1 MFQLFWC
8 KVLAWSI
15 LKLLREDPET
25 LKEHVKKRFMD
36 PSIVDKARSVDLE
49 WRKLLTTIQEMRHR
63 HNVISRE
70 IPKLKGEEK
79 EKKIVEA
86 RNLLKEL
93 EALEKKL
100 REVEEKREKLLLSL
114 PNIVHESV
122 PIGPD
127 DSYNVPIRFWGKPRV
142 WIGHI
147 ESFKEQTERYGFR
160 VDYEVIDWRPIGH
173 ADILEN
179 VLRLGDTFKA
189 GQVAGSRF
197 YYLFNDIVFL
207 DMALLAYAIDY
218 LTSRGYTLVL
228 PPYMLRYNIMTGVI
242 DLDTFKDAIYKI
254 EGEDLYLI
262 ATAEHSLA
270 ALHVSEDLP
279 EEILP
284 LKYAGIS
291 PCFRRE
297 AGAGSRDLKGVFR
310 VHQFHKVEQ
319 YVFAKPEESWDI
331 MEELIRNAEYLF
343 QGLELPYRVVNIAS
357 GDLGAPAAKK
367 YDLEVW
373 MPAQGRYREMVSC
386 SNTTD
391 WQAYRLKIR
400 LVRRKGMVKEYI
412 HTLNSTAIASTRTIT
427 AILENCQEEDGT
439 IVIPRVLRKY
449 LEVFEKA
456 PKEAIHPAKKEKN

>member
-36 PSIVDKARSVDLE
+36 PNIVDKARSVDLE

>member
-1 MFQLFWC
+1 M
-8 KVLAWSI
+8 AWSI

-36 PSIVDKARSVDLE
+36 PNIVDKARSVDLE